1 MLLFMFQVAHSMRIH
16 DQPLEPWLIVSDDGS
31 VQSAHCTCLAG
42 LSEGRSHIAAVQF
55 AIEKLSVF

>member
-1 MLLFMFQVAHSMRIH
+1 MRIH

-42 LSEGRSHIAAVQF
+42 LSEGRSHIAAVLF
-55 AIEKLSVF
+55 AMEKLSVF